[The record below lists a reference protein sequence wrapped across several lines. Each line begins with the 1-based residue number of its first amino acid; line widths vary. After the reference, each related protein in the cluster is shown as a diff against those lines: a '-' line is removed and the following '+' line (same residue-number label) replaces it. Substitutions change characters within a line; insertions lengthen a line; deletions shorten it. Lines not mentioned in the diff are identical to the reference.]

1 MGKNIKKI
9 FKYLVILAGI
19 IFMIPSLLYLVLQ
32 IPELQTYLVARVSA
46 YISKETRSTITVG
59 RVEYKFFNRLSVD
72 DLLIKDLNNDTL
84 IYSEE
89 LVAGIRQLDLKNKSI
104 RLGRIFLVK
113 PVVGLVTDSTGS
125 MNLNYFLNFLK
136 KPADTT
142 AKAKSVFFIDEIDI
156 RDARFSFINHSG
168 AKSKTP
174 VDFNNLNLTGVSAI
188 IDDFYIKDDT
198 IAFNIYNLGF
208 TESSGFMLT
217 RLSADVM
224 LANHNIILNAV
235 NLDCDSSIIDI
246 PRFALFADTPES
258 FKNFAEEVR
267 VDILLDKSLLTTSE
281 LRFFIPS
288 LKGINE
294 SVWISGRLLGTIS
307 ELRGRDIEVSFRNYT
322 YLECDFDFS
331 GLPKLENTFMYLGI
345 NSIRTNALDIEKIVI
360 PGKGNIVVP
369 EFLYKLENISF
380 DGSFTGFT
388 TDFVTYGEIRTNL
401 GSVRTDISFRPDDF
415 NSYKVKGLIK
425 GNEINLGE
433 LTGKPEL
440 FGKLSMQTNIDGH
453 AQTLKKFAGSLT
465 GGIDS
470 VEINKYLY
478 RNISLNGSFTE
489 KTWDGSI
496 KISDENIKLDLLGM
510 FNFEE
515 KLPEFHFTL
524 NLADADLFNLNLTKA
539 DSSST
544 LSALVTSN
552 FKGNNIDNLDGEIK
566 LINSTLKR
574 NAEILELYD
583 FTIRTFTENNKP
595 VLSLR
600 TDYVDAEIRGYYN
613 FALLGNILNSMAS
626 TLMPSKFPST
636 PKSIEI
642 GKSNFTFDINFKNTD
657 KLNSYFR
664 TGLLLAD
671 KSYII
676 GSIITDSLIR
686 IEGRSKL
693 LSVGTTEFKDL
704 SVYTELLDSVLSVN
718 INSPSMTLMGQKEL
732 KDFAINLNSRPD
744 NFIFTV
750 DWDNKEEILN
760 RGNFVAR
767 GTVEK
772 GDKGEQNA
780 RISIGIDSSD
790 IYLNDNLWKI
800 SKSSMIIDSSAIDIN
815 QLHISSEDRFYMI
828 DGSVSE
834 DPSDTL
840 HLEFRGIDIAP
851 LTYIEKKD
859 VVRTDKIPLDL
870 KGILNGR
877 VNLTN
882 LHRDMLIEG
891 SLLVNDFSIFGG
903 NYGNISIISAWD
915 KINKVAKI
923 NLNNNLEGIK
933 MLNAAGT
940 YEPRTKNL
948 NITANTK
955 RLPMEF
961 LNPLLRVF
969 ASDIRGLASGTV
981 NLSGDP
987 KNLVLQGAVFAEDA
1001 SLKINYL
1008 QTRYNLNDTIRFD
1021 KKGIKFNN
1029 IRITDEEKNLASLNG
1044 FVNHKNFKDFTVD
1057 LLIKTNESLVLN
1069 TKAKDNE
1076 LFFGKAYASGVTT
1089 IKSTPDAIVFDISA
1103 KTEENTSFNIPLN
1116 RGLSVSEYSFITFVD
1131 SITLRQNKTEAEG
1144 YKSTA
1149 SKQTGMDLNFDLE
1162 VTPEAEV
1169 KLIFDSKI
1177 GDVMKGRGAGK
1188 LNIVLNQQGD
1198 FKMSGDYI
1206 IEEGDY
1212 LFTLGNILNKS
1223 FQVANGGKI
1232 TFNGDLD
1239 NAEVDINAIYK
1250 LRTSLDMILQD
1261 SSLKERIPVECHL
1274 NLTGKLFNPI
1284 VSFDISLPNADEQK
1298 KTNLRNAI
1306 STEEALSRQFLYLLV
1321 MNSFYAD
1328 PSYGNPTAST
1338 TATGTSAMAV
1348 TTTEMLSNQLSNWL
1362 SQISNDFDL
1371 GFVYRPGNKNIN
1383 PQEVEVALST
1393 QILNDRVTI
1402 NGNFDV
1408 RGSGYATEYTDQI
1421 TGDFDA
1427 EVSITE
1433 KIRFKVFNRFNNT
1446 YSGKGPYTQGIGIFF
1461 RQDFDKF
1468 PDLFRRKDKGEMKKE
1483 DDEPQIKK

>member
-9 FKYLVILAGI
+9 FKYLAILAGI

-32 IPELQTYLVARVSA
+32 IPELQTYLVSRVSA
-46 YISKETRSTITVG
+46 YISKETSSTITVG
-59 RVEYKFFNRLSVD
+59 RVEYKFFNRLSLD
-72 DLLIKDLNNDTL
+72 DLLIKDHNNDTL

-89 LVAGIRQLDLKNKSI
+89 VVAGIRQLDLKNKSI
-104 RLGRIFLVK
+104 RLGRIFLIK
-113 PVVGLVTDSTGS
+113 PVIGLVTDSTGS
-125 MNLNYFLNFLK
+125 MNLNYFLDFLK

-142 AKAKSVFFIDEIDI
+142 KANSVLFIDEIDL
-156 RDARFSFINHSG
+156 RDARFSFVNHSG
-168 AKSKTP
+168 AKNNTP
-174 VDFNNLNLTGVSAI
+174 VDFNNLNFTEINGV
-188 IDDFYIKDDT
+188 IDDFYIKEDT
-198 IAFNIYNLGF
+198 AAFKIYNLGF
-208 TESSGFMLT
+208 KESSGFLLT
-217 RLSADVM
+217 RLSADVL
-224 LANHNIILNAV
+224 LANHSLILSTV
-235 NLDCDSSIIDI
+235 NLHCDSSIINI
-246 PRFALFADTPES
+246 PRFSLLADSPES
-258 FKNFAEEVR
+258 FKNFTEEVKID
-267 VDILLDKSLLTTSE
+267 VLLDKSLITTSE

-288 LKGINE
+288 LKGTNE
-294 SVWISGRLLGTIS
+294 SAWISGRLLGTVS

-360 PGKGNIVVP
+360 PGKGNIIVP

-388 TDFVTYGEIRTNL
+388 TDFVTYGELRTNL
-401 GSVRTDISFRPDDF
+401 GSVRTDVSFRPDDF
-415 NSYKVKGLIK
+415 SSYKVKGLIK

-440 FGKLSMQTNIDGH
+440 FGKLSIQTNIDGY
-453 AQTLKKFAGSLT
+453 AQSLKKFAGSLT

-489 KTWDGSI
+489 KTWDGSV

-515 KLPEFHFTL
+515 ELPEFHFTL
-524 NLADADLFNLNLTKA
+524 NLADAHLYDLNLTKA

-574 NAEILELYD
+574 NAETLELYD
-583 FTIRTFTENNKP
+583 FTIRTFTENNRP

-600 TDYVDAEIRGYYN
+600 TDFVDAEIRGYYN
-613 FALLGNILNSMAS
+613 FALLGNILNSISS
-626 TLMPSKFPST
+626 TLMPSKFPSL
-636 PKSIEI
+636 PKSTEI
-642 GKSNFTFDINFKNTD
+642 GKNNFTFDINFKNTD
-657 KLNSYFR
+657 KINSYFR

-676 GSIITDSLIR
+676 GSIISDSLIR
-686 IEGRSKL
+686 IEGKSKL
-693 LSVGTTEFKDL
+693 FSVSNNEFIDL
-704 SVYTELLDSVLSVN
+704 SVYTELLDSVLSVD
-718 INSPSMTLMGQKEL
+718 IKSPSLTLMGQKEL
-732 KDFAINLNSRPD
+732 KDFAINLNTKPD
-744 NFIFTV
+744 NFIFSV

-760 RGNFVAR
+760 MGSFVAR
-767 GTVEK
+767 GAVEK
-772 GDKGEQNA
+772 GAGKKQNA
-780 RISIGIDSSD
+780 FISIGIDSSD
-790 IYLNDNLWKI
+790 IYLNDNPWRI
-800 SKSSMIIDSSAIDIN
+800 SKSSMIIDSSSIEIN
-815 QLHISSEDRFYMI
+815 KLNISSEDRFYMI
-828 DGSVSE
+828 NGSVSE

-851 LTYIEKKD
+851 LTYFEKKEA
-859 VVRTDKIPLDL
+859 VKTDKIPLDL
-870 KGILNGR
+870 KGIVNGR
-877 VNLTN
+877 INLTN

-891 SLLVNDFSIFGG
+891 NLLVNDFSIFGG
-903 NYGNISIISAWD
+903 SYGNISIISAWD
-915 KINKVAKI
+915 KIHKVAKI
-923 NLNNNLEGIK
+923 NLNNDLEGIK
-933 MLNAAGT
+933 NLNASGT
-940 YEPRTKNL
+940 YEPRTKRL
-948 NITANTK
+948 NVTANTK

-981 NLSGDP
+981 NLSGDF

-1029 IRITDEEKNLASLNG
+1029 IRIVDDEKNLASLHG
-1044 FVNHKNFKDFTVD
+1044 FVNHKSFKDFTVD

-1076 LFFGKAYASGVTT
+1076 LFFGKAYVSGVTT
-1089 IKSTPDAIVFDISA
+1089 IKSTQDAIVFDISA

-1131 SITLRQNKTEAEG
+1131 SITLRQNEDAEES
-1144 YKSTA
+1144 KST
-1149 SKQTGMDLNFDLE
+1149 SMRTGMDLNFDLE

-1169 KLIFDSKI
+1169 QLIFDSKA

-1198 FKMSGDYI
+1198 FKISGDYV

-1223 FQVANGGKI
+1223 FQVENGGKI

-1284 VSFDISLPNADEQK
+1284 VSFDISLPNADEQT

-1328 PSYGNPTAST
+1328 PSYGNATAST

-1408 RGSGYATEYTDQI
+1408 RGNGYATEYTDQI

-1427 EVSITE
+1427 EVSLTE

-1468 PDLFRRKDKGEMKKE
+1468 PDLFRKKDKGEMKKE
-1483 DDEPQIKK
+1483 DEPQIKK

>member
-9 FKYLVILAGI
+9 FKYLIILAGI
-19 IFMIPSLLYLVLQ
+19 IFMIPTLLYLLLQ
-32 IPELQTYLVARVSA
+32 IPDLQTFLLSRVSA
-46 YISKETRSTITVG
+46 YISKETNSTLTVG

-72 DLLIKDLNNDTL
+72 DLLLKDQNNDTL
-84 IYSEE
+84 IYSEK
-89 LVAGIRQLDLKNKSI
+89 LVAGIRQFDIKNKSVT
-104 RLGRIFLVK
+104 LGRIILIK
-113 PVVGLVTDSTGS
+113 PFVGLITDSTGS
-125 MNLNYFLNFLK
+125 TNLTYFLNLLK
-136 KPADTT
+136 KSADTT
-142 AKAKSVFFIDEIDI
+142 AKVKSSFFIDQIDI

-168 AKSKTP
+168 RKSKSP
-174 VDFNNLNLTGVSAI
+174 VDFNNINLTGINTV
-188 IDDFYIKDDT
+188 IDNLYINDDT
-198 IAFNIYNLGF
+198 TSFNIYNLGF
-208 TESSGFMLT
+208 EESSGFMLK
-217 RLSADVM
+217 RLSADVI
-224 LANHNIILNAV
+224 LAHHNIILNSL
-235 NLDCDSSIIDI
+235 NFDCDSSVIDI
-246 PRFALFADTPES
+246 PRFALISDSADS
-258 FKNFAEEVR
+258 FKHFTEEVR
-267 VDILLDKSLLTTSE
+267 FDIFLDKSLITTSE
-281 LRFFIPS
+281 LRFFIPA

-294 SVWISGRLLGTIS
+294 SAWISGRLLGTIS

-322 YLECDFDFS
+322 YLDCDFDFS

-345 NSIRTNALDIEKIVI
+345 NSIRTNALDIDKIVI
-360 PGKGNIVVP
+360 PGKGNLIVP
-369 EFLYKLENISF
+369 DFLYKLENISF

-388 TDFVTYGEIRTNL
+388 TDFVTYGELRTNMGSIRTD
-401 GSVRTDISFRPDDF
+401 VSFRPDESS
-415 NSYKVKGLIK
+415 SYKVKGYIK

-433 LTGKPEL
+433 LTGRPEL
-440 FGKLSMQTNIDGH
+440 FGKLSMQTNIDGY

-465 GGIDS
+465 GAIDS

-489 KTWDGSI
+489 KTWDGSV
-496 KISDENIKLDLLGM
+496 KLSDNNIKLDLLGM

-515 KLPEFHFTL
+515 ELPEFHFTL
-524 NLADADLFNLNLTKA
+524 NLADADLFQLHLSKA

-544 LSALVTSN
+544 LSALITSN
-552 FKGNNIDNLDGEIK
+552 FKGSNIDNLDGEIK

-574 NAEILELYD
+574 NSEVLELYD

-595 VLSLR
+595 VLSIR
-600 TDYVDAEIRGYYN
+600 TDYVDADFRGHYN
-613 FALLGNILNSMAS
+613 FALLGNILKSMAS
-626 TLMPSKFPST
+626 TLLPAKFPRTAKNSET
-636 PKSIEI
+636 
-642 GKSNFTFDINFKNTD
+642 GKNNFTFDINFKNTD

-664 TGLLLAD
+664 TGLLVAD
-671 KSYII
+671 KSYIV
-676 GSIITDSLIR
+676 GSVITDSLIR

-693 LSVGTTEFKDL
+693 FSFKNNEFKDFKF
-704 SVYTELLDSVLSVN
+704 YTEFLDSSLTVN
-718 INSPSMTLMGQKEL
+718 INSPVLTLMDKKEL
-732 KDFAINLNSRPD
+732 KDFAVNLNFEPD
-744 NFIFTV
+744 NFVFTV
-750 DWDNKEEILN
+750 GWDNKEEIQN
-760 RGNFVAR
+760 RGNFVAKGSVQGN
-767 GTVEK
+767 GTRN
-772 GDKGEQNA
+772 GI
-780 RISIGIDSSD
+780 ISIGIDSSD
-790 IYLNDNLWKI
+790 IFLDDIRWKI
-800 SKSSMIIDSSAIDIN
+800 SKSSMIIDSNAVAIN
-815 QLHISSEDRFYMI
+815 RLFVSSEDRFYMI

-840 HLEFRGIDIAP
+840 HLEFKGIDIAP
-851 LTYIEKKD
+851 LAYIEKKD
-859 VVRTDKIPLDL
+859 VEKTEKIPLDL

-877 VNLTN
+877 INLTN

-891 SLLVNDFSIFGG
+891 NLLINNFSIFGG
-903 NYGNISIISAWD
+903 SYGNISILSAWD

-923 NLNNNLEGIK
+923 NVSNDFDGIK
-933 MLNAAGT
+933 MFNAAGS
-940 YEPRTKNL
+940 YEPRTRRVNL
-948 NITANTK
+948 TANTK
-955 RLPMEF
+955 RLPLAF
-961 LNPLLRVF
+961 LNPLLKVF

-981 NLSGDP
+981 NLSGDTR
-987 KNLVLQGAVFAEDA
+987 NLVLRGSVFAEDA
-1001 SLKINYL
+1001 SLKVNYL
-1008 QTRYNLNDTIRFD
+1008 QTRYNMNDTIRFD
-1021 KKGIKFNN
+1021 RKGIKFNN
-1029 IRITDEEKNLASLNG
+1029 IRLTDEEKHLATLNG
-1044 FVNHKNFKDFTVD
+1044 SVNHKNFKDFTVD

-1069 TKAKDNE
+1069 TKAKDNK

-1089 IKSTPDAIVFDISA
+1089 IKSTPNSIVFDISA

-1116 RGLSVSEYSFITFVD
+1116 RGLSVSDYSFITFVD
-1131 SITLRQNKTEAEG
+1131 SASLKNIEPDGTKTAP
-1144 YKSTA
+1144 
-1149 SKQTGMDLNFDLE
+1149 KQTGMDLNFDLE

-1169 KLIFDSKI
+1169 QLIFDSKV

-1188 LNIVLNQQGD
+1188 LNINLNQKGD
-1198 FKMSGDYI
+1198 FKISGDYI

-1212 LFTLGNILNKS
+1212 LFTLQNILNKS
-1223 FQVANGGKI
+1223 FEVANGGKI

-1261 SSLKERIPVECHL
+1261 SSLKAKIPVECHL

-1284 VSFDISLPNADEQK
+1284 VSFDISLPNADEQT

-1328 PSYGNPTAST
+1328 PSYGTATAST

-1362 SQISNDFDL
+1362 SQISNDVDL

-1408 RGSGYATEYTDQI
+1408 RGNGANTEYTDQI

-1468 PDLFRRKDKGEMKKE
+1468 PDLFRKKVKSEMKKE
-1483 DDEPQIKK
+1483 EEPKIKE